1 MIFKNEKHSA
11 AFRDAV
17 RKLDQKNNAL
27 MSAVYFRFIRLLVSG
42 RAFQICTHPYTFWR
56 F

>member
-27 MSAVYFRFIRLLVSG
+27 MSAVYLLTADG
-42 RAFQICTHPYTFWR
+42 RPTNCMEWR
-56 F
+56 K